1 MKIKRVVFKNFASYG
16 NTPQT
21 LEFEETSS
29 LFLVLG
35 GNGFGKSTMA
45 NVIKFL
51 CYGKVEGVNNS
62 ELPNRINK
70 NLWGCIEL
78 ESKGKYVKIERGL
91 APNIFKVYIN
101 GVEYDQAGKLNTQ
114 EYLESEIFEIS
125 YNVFKNVIILS
136 VNDFKSF
143 LTMSPGDKKSIVDR
157 LFGFSVINDMRE
169 IVKKDRR
176 EVKQEIKTLE
186 DELNSLTES
195 ILSVQ
200 EKILQLEEASQKK
213 NTEKIKDLKN
223 QLVQF
228 DENKKKLNDAKN
240 AIKERLTS
248 IDKEISNSRM
258 IYADSGAKIKNIDQ
272 KLKLF
277 ENKQCPTCQSD
288 LGGEFHQ
295 NLKKELEESKIEY
308 REKERGAED
317 LIKANRELQKSIQD
331 KQHGIISKISSL
343 ETNMNNLKK
352 ELVKLATN
360 LDNGEHTEFSSLI
373 REFREKEKEKTNK
386 KTQVGSDDHYLQIL
400 ESMLGDEGIK
410 NLAIKT
416 ILPTLNSQVA
426 KMGRRMHIPFNI
438 RFDEKFDSIIT
449 HLGED
454 INPKTM
460 STGERKKADFVIII
474 ALIRLLKLRYPSLN
488 ILFLDEI
495 FSSVDS
501 DGVYH
506 IIDILHDMVKEIEMN
521 TFVINHTVLPSELFD
536 KKIEIRKDSGFST
549 FSIENI
555 S

>member
-1 MKIKRVVFKNFASYG
+1 MKIKKVIFKNFASYG
-16 NTPQT
+16 NTLQT
-21 LEFEETSS
+21 LDFEDTS

-35 GNGFGKSTMA
+35 GNGFGKSTLA

-51 CYGKVEGVNNS
+51 CYGKVEGVNNG

-70 NLWGCIEL
+70 NLWGSIEL
-78 ESKGKYVKIERGL
+78 ESRGRHVKIERGL
-91 APNIFKVYIN
+91 APNIFKIYIN
-101 GVEYDQAGKLNTQ
+101 GVEYDQAGKMNTQ
-114 EYLESEIFEIS
+114 EYLEEEIFEIS

-143 LTMSPGDKKSIVDR
+143 LTMSPGDKKSIVDK

-169 IVKKDRR
+169 SIKKDRR
-176 EVKQEIKTLE
+176 EVRQELKTLE

-200 EKILQLEEASQKK
+200 EKIIQLEEASQKK
-213 NTEKIKDLKN
+213 NSEKIKDLKN
-223 QLVQF
+223 QLFQF
-228 DENKKKLNDAKN
+228 DENKKKLNEANKTLKD
-240 AIKERLTS
+240 RLS
-248 IDKEISNSRM
+248 GIDKQISENRK
-258 IYADSGAKIKNIDQ
+258 IYAESSAEVKTLDQ

-288 LGGEFHQ
+288 LSGEFHQ
-295 NLKKELEESKIEY
+295 NLKKDLEDKKSQLL
-308 REKERGAED
+308 EKEQSVES
-317 LIKANRELQKSIQD
+317 LIKESREAYKQVQD

-352 ELVKLATN
+352 ELVKLASN
-360 LDNGEHTEFSSLI
+360 LDNGEHTELSSLI
-373 REFREKEKEKTNK
+373 REFRDKEKEKTDK
-386 KTQVGSDDHYLQIL
+386 KTTVGSEDHYLQIL
-400 ESMLGDEGIK
+400 ENILGDDGIK

-426 KMGRRMHIPFNI
+426 QMGRRMHIPFSI
-438 RFDEKFDSIIT
+438 KFDDKFDSIIT
-449 HLGED
+449 HLGEE

-506 IIDILHDMVKEIEMN
+506 IIGILHDMVKEIEMN

-536 KKIEIRKDSGFST
+536 KKIEIRKDSGFSS
-549 FSIENI
+549 FSVETI

>member
-1 MKIKRVVFKNFASYG
+1 MKIKKVIFKNFASYG
-16 NTPQT
+16 NTLQT
-21 LEFEETSS
+21 LDFEDTS

-35 GNGFGKSTMA
+35 GNGFGKSTLA

-51 CYGKVEGVNNS
+51 CYGKVEGVNNG

-70 NLWGCIEL
+70 NLWGSIEL
-78 ESKGKYVKIERGL
+78 ESRGRHVKIERGL
-91 APNIFKVYIN
+91 APNIFKIYIN
-101 GVEYDQAGKLNTQ
+101 GVEYDQAGKMNTQ
-114 EYLESEIFEIS
+114 EYLEEEIFEIS

-143 LTMSPGDKKSIVDR
+143 LTMSPGDKKSIVDK

-169 IVKKDRR
+169 SIKKDRR
-176 EVKQEIKTLE
+176 EVRQELKTLE

-200 EKILQLEEASQKK
+200 EKIIQLEEASQKK
-213 NTEKIKDLKN
+213 NSEKIKDLKN
-223 QLVQF
+223 QLFQF
-228 DENKKKLNDAKN
+228 DENKKKLNEANKTLKD
-240 AIKERLTS
+240 RLS
-248 IDKEISNSRM
+248 GIDKQISENRK
-258 IYADSGAKIKNIDQ
+258 IYAESSAEVKTLDQ

-288 LGGEFHQ
+288 LSGEFHQ
-295 NLKKELEESKIEY
+295 NLKKDLEDKKSQLL
-308 REKERGAED
+308 EKEQSVES
-317 LIKANRELQKSIQD
+317 LIKESREAYKQVQD
-331 KQHGIISKISSL
+331 KQHGIISKLSSL

-352 ELVKLATN
+352 ELVKLASN
-360 LDNGEHTEFSSLI
+360 LDNGEHTELSSLI
-373 REFREKEKEKTNK
+373 REFRDKEKEKTDK
-386 KTQVGSDDHYLQIL
+386 KTTVGSEDHYLQIL
-400 ESMLGDEGIK
+400 ENILGDDGIK

-426 KMGRRMHIPFNI
+426 QMGRRMHIPFSI
-438 RFDEKFDSIIT
+438 KFDDKFDSIIT
-449 HLGED
+449 HLGEE

-506 IIDILHDMVKEIEMN
+506 IIGILHDMVKEIEMN

-536 KKIEIRKDSGFST
+536 KKIEIRKDSGFSS
-549 FSIENI
+549 FSVETI

>member
-1 MKIKRVVFKNFASYG
+1 MKIKKVIFKNFASYG
-16 NTPQT
+16 NTLQT
-21 LEFEETSS
+21 LDFEDTS

-35 GNGFGKSTMA
+35 GNGFGKSTLA

-51 CYGKVEGVNNS
+51 CYGKVEGVNNG

-70 NLWGCIEL
+70 NLWGSIEL
-78 ESKGKYVKIERGL
+78 ESRGRHVKIERGL

-101 GVEYDQAGKLNTQ
+101 GVEYDQAGKMNTQ
-114 EYLESEIFEIS
+114 EYLEEEIFEIS

-143 LTMSPGDKKSIVDR
+143 LTMSPGDKKSIVDK

-169 IVKKDRR
+169 SIKKDRR
-176 EVKQEIKTLE
+176 EVRQELKTLE

-200 EKILQLEEASQKK
+200 EKIIQLEEASQKK

-223 QLVQF
+223 QLYQF
-228 DENKKKLNDAKN
+228 DENKKKLNEANKTLKD
-240 AIKERLTS
+240 RLS
-248 IDKEISNSRM
+248 GIDKQIGENRK
-258 IYADSGAKIKNIDQ
+258 IYAESSAEVKTLDQ

-288 LGGEFHQ
+288 LSGEFHQ
-295 NLKKELEESKIEY
+295 NLKKDLEDKKSQLL
-308 REKERGAED
+308 EKEQSVES
-317 LIKANRELQKSIQD
+317 LIKESREAYKQVQD
-331 KQHGIISKISSL
+331 KQHGIISKLSSL

-352 ELVKLATN
+352 ELVKLASN
-360 LDNGEHTEFSSLI
+360 LDNGEHTELSSLI
-373 REFREKEKEKTNK
+373 REFRDKEKEKTGK
-386 KTQVGSDDHYLQIL
+386 KTTVGSEDHYLQIL
-400 ESMLGDEGIK
+400 ENILGDDGIK

-426 KMGRRMHIPFNI
+426 QMGRRMHIPFSI
-438 RFDEKFDSIIT
+438 KFDDKFDSIIT
-449 HLGED
+449 HLGEE

-506 IIDILHDMVKEIEMN
+506 IIGILHDMVKEIEMN

-536 KKIEIRKDSGFST
+536 KKIEIRKDSGFSS
-549 FSIENI
+549 FSVETI

>member
-1 MKIKRVVFKNFASYG
+1 MKIKKVIFKNFASYG
-16 NTPQT
+16 NTLQT
-21 LEFEETSS
+21 LDFEDTS

-35 GNGFGKSTMA
+35 GNGFGKSTLA

-51 CYGKVEGVNNS
+51 CYGKVEGVNNG

-70 NLWGCIEL
+70 NLWGSIEL
-78 ESKGKYVKIERGL
+78 ESRGRHVKIERGL

-101 GVEYDQAGKLNTQ
+101 GVEYDQAGKMNTQ
-114 EYLESEIFEIS
+114 EYLEEEIFEIS

-143 LTMSPGDKKSIVDR
+143 LTMSPGDKKSIVDK
-157 LFGFSVINDMRE
+157 LFGFSVINEMRE
-169 IVKKDRR
+169 SIKKDRR
-176 EVKQEIKTLE
+176 EVKQELKTLE
-186 DELNSLTES
+186 DELNSLTEI

-200 EKILQLEEASQKK
+200 EKIIQLEEASQKK

-223 QLVQF
+223 QLYQF
-228 DENKKKLNDAKN
+228 DENKKKLNEANKTLKD
-240 AIKERLTS
+240 RLS
-248 IDKEISNSRM
+248 GIDKQIGENRK
-258 IYADSGAKIKNIDQ
+258 IYAESSAEVKTLDQ

-288 LGGEFHQ
+288 LSGEFHQ
-295 NLKKELEESKIEY
+295 NLKKDLEDKKSQLI
-308 REKERGAED
+308 EKEQSVES
-317 LIKANRELQKSIQD
+317 LIKESREAYKQVQD

-352 ELVKLATN
+352 ELVKLASN
-360 LDNGEHTEFSSLI
+360 LDNGEHTELSSLI
-373 REFREKEKEKTNK
+373 REFRDKEKEKTGK
-386 KTQVGSDDHYLQIL
+386 KTTVGSEDHYLQIL
-400 ESMLGDEGIK
+400 ENILGDDGIK

-426 KMGRRMHIPFNI
+426 QMGRRMHIPFSI
-438 RFDEKFDSIIT
+438 KFDDKFDSIIT
-449 HLGED
+449 HLGEE

-506 IIDILHDMVKEIEMN
+506 IIGILHDMVKEIEMN

-536 KKIEIRKDSGFST
+536 KKIEIRKDSGFSS
-549 FSIENI
+549 FSVETI

>member
-1 MKIKRVVFKNFASYG
+1 MKIKKVIFKNFASYG
-16 NTPQT
+16 NTLQT
-21 LEFEETSS
+21 LDFEDTS

-35 GNGFGKSTMA
+35 GNGFGKSTLA

-51 CYGKVEGVNNS
+51 CYGKVEGVNNG

-70 NLWGCIEL
+70 NLWGSIEL
-78 ESKGKYVKIERGL
+78 ESRGRHVKIERGL

-101 GVEYDQAGKLNTQ
+101 GVEYDQAGKMNTQ
-114 EYLESEIFEIS
+114 EYLEEEIFEIS

-143 LTMSPGDKKSIVDR
+143 LTMSPGDKKSIVDK

-169 IVKKDRR
+169 SIKKDRR
-176 EVKQEIKTLE
+176 EVRQELKTLE

-200 EKILQLEEASQKK
+200 EKIIQLEEASQKK
-213 NTEKIKDLKN
+213 NSEKIKDLKN
-223 QLVQF
+223 QLFQF
-228 DENKKKLNDAKN
+228 DENKKKLNEANKTLKD
-240 AIKERLTS
+240 RLS
-248 IDKEISNSRM
+248 GIDKQISENRK
-258 IYADSGAKIKNIDQ
+258 IYAESSAEVKTLDQ

-288 LGGEFHQ
+288 LSGEFHQ
-295 NLKKELEESKIEY
+295 NLKKDLEDKKSQLL
-308 REKERGAED
+308 EKEQSVES
-317 LIKANRELQKSIQD
+317 LIKESREAYKQVQD
-331 KQHGIISKISSL
+331 KQHGIISKLSSL

-352 ELVKLATN
+352 ELVKLASN
-360 LDNGEHTEFSSLI
+360 LDNGEHTELSSLI
-373 REFREKEKEKTNK
+373 REFRDKEKEKTDK
-386 KTQVGSDDHYLQIL
+386 KTTVGSEDHYLQIL
-400 ESMLGDEGIK
+400 ENILGDDGIK

-426 KMGRRMHIPFNI
+426 QMGRRMHIPFSI
-438 RFDEKFDSIIT
+438 KFDDKFDSIIT
-449 HLGED
+449 HLGEE

-506 IIDILHDMVKEIEMN
+506 IIGILHDMVKEIEMN

-536 KKIEIRKDSGFST
+536 KKIEIRKDSGFSS
-549 FSIENI
+549 FSVETI

>member
-1 MKIKRVVFKNFASYG
+1 MKIKKVIFKNFASYG
-16 NTPQT
+16 NTLQT
-21 LEFEETSS
+21 LDFEDTS

-35 GNGFGKSTMA
+35 GNGFGKSTLA

-51 CYGKVEGVNNS
+51 CYGKVEGVNNG

-70 NLWGCIEL
+70 NLWGSIEL
-78 ESKGKYVKIERGL
+78 ESRGRHVKIERGL

-101 GVEYDQAGKLNTQ
+101 GVEYDQAGKMNTQ
-114 EYLESEIFEIS
+114 EYLEEEIFEIS

-143 LTMSPGDKKSIVDR
+143 LTMSPGDKKSIVDK

-169 IVKKDRR
+169 SIKKDRR
-176 EVKQEIKTLE
+176 EVRQELKTLE

-200 EKILQLEEASQKK
+200 EKIIQLEEASQKK
-213 NTEKIKDLKN
+213 NSEKIKDLKN
-223 QLVQF
+223 QLFQF
-228 DENKKKLNDAKN
+228 DENKKKLNEANKTLKD
-240 AIKERLTS
+240 RLS
-248 IDKEISNSRM
+248 GIDKQISENRK
-258 IYADSGAKIKNIDQ
+258 IYAESSAEVKTLDQ

-288 LGGEFHQ
+288 LSGEFHQ
-295 NLKKELEESKIEY
+295 NLKKDLEDKKSQLL
-308 REKERGAED
+308 EKEQSVES
-317 LIKANRELQKSIQD
+317 LIKESREAYKQVQD
-331 KQHGIISKISSL
+331 KQHGIISKLSSL
-343 ETNMNNLKK
+343 ETNLNNLKK
-352 ELVKLATN
+352 ELVKLASN
-360 LDNGEHTEFSSLI
+360 LDNGEHTELSSLI
-373 REFREKEKEKTNK
+373 REFRDKEKEKTDK
-386 KTQVGSDDHYLQIL
+386 KTTVGSEDHYLQIL
-400 ESMLGDEGIK
+400 ENILGDDGIK

-426 KMGRRMHIPFNI
+426 QMGRRMHIPFSI
-438 RFDEKFDSIIT
+438 KFDDKFDSIIT
-449 HLGED
+449 HLGEE

-506 IIDILHDMVKEIEMN
+506 IIGILHDMVKEIEMN

-536 KKIEIRKDSGFST
+536 KKIEIRKDSGFSS
-549 FSIENI
+549 FSVETI

>member
-1 MKIKRVVFKNFASYG
+1 MKIKKVIFKNFASYG
-16 NTPQT
+16 NTLQT
-21 LEFEETSS
+21 LDFEDTS

-35 GNGFGKSTMA
+35 GNGFGKSTLA

-51 CYGKVEGVNNS
+51 CYGKVEGVNNG

-70 NLWGCIEL
+70 NLWGSIEL
-78 ESKGKYVKIERGL
+78 ESRGRHVKIERGL

-101 GVEYDQAGKLNTQ
+101 GVEYDQAGKMNTQ
-114 EYLESEIFEIS
+114 EYLEEEIFEIS

-143 LTMSPGDKKSIVDR
+143 LTMSPGDKKSIVDK

-169 IVKKDRR
+169 SIKKDRR
-176 EVKQEIKTLE
+176 EVRQELKTLE

-200 EKILQLEEASQKK
+200 EKIIQLEEASQKK

-223 QLVQF
+223 QLYQF
-228 DENKKKLNDAKN
+228 DENKKKLNEANKTLKD
-240 AIKERLTS
+240 RLS
-248 IDKEISNSRM
+248 GIDKQIGENRK
-258 IYADSGAKIKNIDQ
+258 IYAESSAEVKTLDQ

-288 LGGEFHQ
+288 LSGEFHQ
-295 NLKKELEESKIEY
+295 NLKKDLEDKKSQLL
-308 REKERGAED
+308 EKEQSVES
-317 LIKANRELQKSIQD
+317 LIKESREAYKQVQD
-331 KQHGIISKISSL
+331 KQHGIISKLSSL
-343 ETNMNNLKK
+343 ETNTNNLKK
-352 ELVKLATN
+352 ELVKLASN
-360 LDNGEHTEFSSLI
+360 LDNGEHTELSSLI
-373 REFREKEKEKTNK
+373 REFRDKEKEKTGK
-386 KTQVGSDDHYLQIL
+386 KTTVGSEDHYLQIL
-400 ESMLGDEGIK
+400 ENILGDDGIK

-426 KMGRRMHIPFNI
+426 QMGRRMHIPFSI
-438 RFDEKFDSIIT
+438 KFDDKFDSIIT
-449 HLGED
+449 HLGEE

-506 IIDILHDMVKEIEMN
+506 IIGILHDMVKEIEMN

-536 KKIEIRKDSGFST
+536 KKIEIRKDSGFSS
-549 FSIENI
+549 FSVETI

>member
-1 MKIKRVVFKNFASYG
+1 MKIKKVIFKNFASYG
-16 NTPQT
+16 NTLQT
-21 LEFEETSS
+21 LDFEDTS

-35 GNGFGKSTMA
+35 GNGFGKSTLA

-51 CYGKVEGVNNS
+51 CYGKVEGVNNG

-70 NLWGCIEL
+70 NLWGSIEL
-78 ESKGKYVKIERGL
+78 ESRGRHVKIERGL
-91 APNIFKVYIN
+91 APNIFKIYIN
-101 GVEYDQAGKLNTQ
+101 GVEYDQAGKMNTQ
-114 EYLESEIFEIS
+114 EYLEEEIFEIS

-143 LTMSPGDKKSIVDR
+143 LTMSPGDKKSIVDK

-169 IVKKDRR
+169 SIKKDRR
-176 EVKQEIKTLE
+176 EVRQELKTLE

-200 EKILQLEEASQKK
+200 EKIIQLEEASQKK
-213 NTEKIKDLKN
+213 NSEKIKDLKN
-223 QLVQF
+223 QLFQF
-228 DENKKKLNDAKN
+228 DENKKKLNEANKTLKD
-240 AIKERLTS
+240 RLS
-248 IDKEISNSRM
+248 GIDKQISENRK
-258 IYADSGAKIKNIDQ
+258 IYAESSAEVKTLDQ

-288 LGGEFHQ
+288 LSGEFHQ
-295 NLKKELEESKIEY
+295 NLKKDLEDKKSQLL
-308 REKERGAED
+308 EKEQSVES
-317 LIKANRELQKSIQD
+317 LIKESREAYKQVQD
-331 KQHGIISKISSL
+331 KQHGIISKLSSL

-352 ELVKLATN
+352 ELVKLASN
-360 LDNGEHTEFSSLI
+360 LDNGEHTELSSLI
-373 REFREKEKEKTNK
+373 REFRDKEKEKTGK
-386 KTQVGSDDHYLQIL
+386 KTTVGSEDHYLQIL
-400 ESMLGDEGIK
+400 ENILGDDGIK

-426 KMGRRMHIPFNI
+426 QMGRRMHIPFSI
-438 RFDEKFDSIIT
+438 KFDDKFDSIIT
-449 HLGED
+449 HLGEE
-454 INPKTM
+454 INSKTM

-506 IIDILHDMVKEIEMN
+506 IIGILHDMVKEIEMN

-536 KKIEIRKDSGFST
+536 KKIEIRKDSGFSS
-549 FSIENI
+549 FSVETI

>member
-1 MKIKRVVFKNFASYG
+1 MKIKKVIFKNFASYG

-21 LEFEETSS
+21 LDFEDTS

-35 GNGFGKSTMA
+35 GNGFGKSTLA

-51 CYGKVEGVNNS
+51 CYGKVEGVNNG

-70 NLWGCIEL
+70 NLWGSIEL
-78 ESKGKYVKIERGL
+78 ESRGRYVKIERGL

-101 GVEYDQAGKLNTQ
+101 GVEYDQAGKMNTQ
-114 EYLESEIFEIS
+114 EYLEEEIFEIS

-143 LTMSPGDKKSIVDR
+143 LTMSPGDKKSIVDK

-169 IVKKDRR
+169 SIKKDRR
-176 EVKQEIKTLE
+176 EVKQELKTLE

-200 EKILQLEEASQKK
+200 EKIIQLEEDSQKK
-213 NTEKIKDLKN
+213 NSEKIKDLKN
-223 QLVQF
+223 QLYQF
-228 DENKKKLNDAKN
+228 DENKKKLNEANKTLKD
-240 AIKERLTS
+240 RLS
-248 IDKEISNSRM
+248 GIDKQISENR
-258 IYADSGAKIKNIDQ
+258 KICAESSAEVKNLDQ

-288 LGGEFHQ
+288 LSGEFHQ
-295 NLKKELEESKIEY
+295 NLKKDLEDKKTQLL
-308 REKERGAED
+308 EKEQSIES
-317 LIKANRELQKSIQD
+317 LIKESREAYKQVQD
-331 KQHGIISKISSL
+331 KQHGIISKLSSL

-352 ELVKLATN
+352 ELVKLASN
-360 LDNGEHTEFSSLI
+360 LDNGEHTELSSLI
-373 REFREKEKEKTNK
+373 REFRDKEKEKTDK
-386 KTQVGSDDHYLQIL
+386 KTTVGSEDHYLQIL
-400 ESMLGDEGIK
+400 ENILGDDGIK

-426 KMGRRMHIPFNI
+426 QMGRRMHIPFSI
-438 RFDEKFDSIIT
+438 KFDDKFDSIIT
-449 HLGED
+449 HLGEE

-506 IIDILHDMVKEIEMN
+506 IIGILHDMVKEIEMN

-536 KKIEIRKDSGFST
+536 KKIEIRKDSGFSS
-549 FSIENI
+549 FSVETI

>member
-1 MKIKRVVFKNFASYG
+1 MKIKKVYFKNFASYG
-16 NTPQT
+16 NTLQV
-21 LEFEETSS
+21 LDFEESS
-29 LFLVLG
+29 NLFLVLG

-51 CYGKVEGVNNS
+51 CYGKVEGVNNG

-70 NLWGCIEL
+70 NLWGSIEL
-78 ESKGKYVKIERGL
+78 ESRGRHVKIERGL
-91 APNIFKVYIN
+91 APNVFKVYIN

-114 EYLESEIFEIS
+114 DYLEQEIFEIS

-143 LTMSPGDKKSIVDR
+143 LTMSPGDKKGIVDK
-157 LFGFSVINDMRE
+157 LFGFSVINDMKE
-169 IVKKDRR
+169 LIKKDRK
-176 EVKQEIKTLE
+176 EVKQELKTLE

-195 ILSVQ
+195 IISVQ
-200 EKILQLEEASQKK
+200 DKIIQLEEASQKK
-213 NTEKIKDLKN
+213 NAEKIKDLKN
-223 QLVQF
+223 QLYQL
-228 DENKKKLNDAKN
+228 DENKKKLNEANKTLKDKIN
-240 AIKERLTS
+240 AI
-248 IDKEISNSRM
+248 DKQISENRK
-258 IYADSGAKIKNIDQ
+258 IYAESSAEIKSIDQ

-288 LGGEFHQ
+288 LTGEFHQ
-295 NLKKELEESKIEY
+295 NLKRELEDKKSQHK
-308 REKERGAED
+308 EKEKSAED
-317 LIKANRELQKSIQD
+317 LIKESRESYKSIQD
-331 KQHGIISKISSL
+331 KQHGIISKLSSL
-343 ETNMNNLKK
+343 ETNMNSLKK
-352 ELVKLATN
+352 ELVKLASN
-360 LDNGEHTEFSSLI
+360 LDNGEYTEFSSLI
-373 REFREKEKEKTNK
+373 NEFREKEREKIEK
-386 KTQVGSDDHYLQIL
+386 KTQVGSEDHYLQIL
-400 ESMLGDEGIK
+400 ETILGEDGIK
-410 NLAIKT
+410 NLAVKT
-416 ILPTLNSQVA
+416 ILPTFNSQVA
-426 KMGRRMHIPFNI
+426 QMGRRMHIPFNI
-438 RFDEKFDSIIT
+438 KFDEKFDSIIT

-506 IIDILHDMVKEIEMN
+506 IINILHDMAKEIEMN

-549 FSIENI
+549 FSVETI

>member
-1 MKIKRVVFKNFASYG
+1 MKIKKVYFKNFASYG
-16 NTPQT
+16 NTLQV
-21 LEFEETSS
+21 LDFEESS
-29 LFLVLG
+29 NLFLVLG

-51 CYGKVEGVNNS
+51 CYGKVEGVNNG

-70 NLWGCIEL
+70 NLWGSIEL
-78 ESKGKYVKIERGL
+78 ESRGRHVKIERGL
-91 APNIFKVYIN
+91 APNVFKVYIN

-114 EYLESEIFEIS
+114 DYLEQEIFEIS

-143 LTMSPGDKKSIVDR
+143 LTMSPGDKKGIVDK
-157 LFGFSVINDMRE
+157 LFGFSAINDMKE
-169 IVKKDRR
+169 LIKKDRK
-176 EVKQEIKTLE
+176 EVKQELKTLE

-195 ILSVQ
+195 IISFND
-200 EKILQLEEASQKK
+200 KIIQLEEASQKK
-213 NTEKIKDLKN
+213 NAEKIKDLKN
-223 QLVQF
+223 QLYQL
-228 DENKKKLNDAKN
+228 DENKKKLNEANKTLKDKIN
-240 AIKERLTS
+240 V
-248 IDKEISNSRM
+248 IDKQISENRK
-258 IYADSGAKIKNIDQ
+258 IYAESSAEIKSIDQ

-288 LGGEFHQ
+288 LSGEFHQ
-295 NLKKELEESKIEY
+295 NLKRELEDKKSQHK
-308 REKERGAED
+308 EKEKSAED
-317 LIKANRELQKSIQD
+317 LIKESRESYKSIQD
-331 KQHGIISKISSL
+331 KQHGIISKLSSL
-343 ETNMNNLKK
+343 ETNMNSLKK
-352 ELVKLATN
+352 ELVKLASN

-373 REFREKEKEKTNK
+373 NEFREKEREKIEK

-400 ESMLGDEGIK
+400 ETILGEDGIK
-410 NLAIKT
+410 NLAVKT
-416 ILPTLNSQVA
+416 ILPTFNSQVA
-426 KMGRRMHIPFNI
+426 QMGRRMHIPFNI
-438 RFDEKFDSIIT
+438 KFDEKFDSIIT

-506 IIDILHDMVKEIEMN
+506 IINILHDMVKEIEMN

-549 FSIENI
+549 FSVETI

>member
-1 MKIKRVVFKNFASYG
+1 MKIKKVIFKNFASYG
-16 NTPQT
+16 NTLQT
-21 LEFEETSS
+21 LDFEDTS

-35 GNGFGKSTMA
+35 GNGFGKSTLA

-51 CYGKVEGVNNS
+51 CYGKVEGVNNG

-70 NLWGCIEL
+70 NLWGSIEL
-78 ESKGKYVKIERGL
+78 ESRGRHVKIERGL

-101 GVEYDQAGKLNTQ
+101 GVEYDQAGKMNTQ
-114 EYLESEIFEIS
+114 EYLEEEIFEIS

-143 LTMSPGDKKSIVDR
+143 LTMSPGDKKSIVDK

-169 IVKKDRR
+169 SIKKDRR
-176 EVKQEIKTLE
+176 EVRQELKTLE

-200 EKILQLEEASQKK
+200 EKIIQLEEASQKK
-213 NTEKIKDLKN
+213 NSEKIKDLKN
-223 QLVQF
+223 QLFQF
-228 DENKKKLNDAKN
+228 DENKKKLNEANKTLKD
-240 AIKERLTS
+240 RLS
-248 IDKEISNSRM
+248 GIDKQISENRK
-258 IYADSGAKIKNIDQ
+258 IYAESSAEVKTLDQ

-288 LGGEFHQ
+288 LSGEFHQ
-295 NLKKELEESKIEY
+295 NLKKDLEDKKSQLL
-308 REKERGAED
+308 EKEQSVES
-317 LIKANRELQKSIQD
+317 LIKESREAYKQVQD
-331 KQHGIISKISSL
+331 KQHGIISKLSSL

-352 ELVKLATN
+352 ELVKLASN
-360 LDNGEHTEFSSLI
+360 LDNGEHTELSSLI
-373 REFREKEKEKTNK
+373 REFRDKEKEKTGK
-386 KTQVGSDDHYLQIL
+386 KTTVGSEDHYLQIL
-400 ESMLGDEGIK
+400 ENILGDDGIK

-426 KMGRRMHIPFNI
+426 QMGRRMHIPFSI
-438 RFDEKFDSIIT
+438 KFDDKFDSIIT
-449 HLGED
+449 HLGEE

-506 IIDILHDMVKEIEMN
+506 IIGILHDMVKEIEMN

-536 KKIEIRKDSGFST
+536 KKIEIRKDSGFSS
-549 FSIENI
+549 FSVETI

>member
-1 MKIKRVVFKNFASYG
+1 MKIKKVIFKNFASYG

-21 LEFEETSS
+21 LDFEDTS

-35 GNGFGKSTMA
+35 GNGFGKSTLA

-51 CYGKVEGVNNS
+51 CYGKVEGVNNG

-70 NLWGCIEL
+70 NLWGSIEL
-78 ESKGKYVKIERGL
+78 ESRGRYVKIERGL

-101 GVEYDQAGKLNTQ
+101 GVEYDQAGKMNTQ
-114 EYLESEIFEIS
+114 EYLEEEIFEIS

-143 LTMSPGDKKSIVDR
+143 LTMSPGDKKSIVDK

-169 IVKKDRR
+169 SIKKDRR
-176 EVKQEIKTLE
+176 EVKQELKTLE

-200 EKILQLEEASQKK
+200 EKIIQLEEASQKK
-213 NTEKIKDLKN
+213 NSEKIKDLKN
-223 QLVQF
+223 QLYQF
-228 DENKKKLNDAKN
+228 DENKKKLNEANKTLKD
-240 AIKERLTS
+240 RLS
-248 IDKEISNSRM
+248 GIDKQISENRK
-258 IYADSGAKIKNIDQ
+258 IYAESSAEVKTLDQ

-288 LGGEFHQ
+288 LSGEFHQ
-295 NLKKELEESKIEY
+295 NLKKDLEDKKSQLL
-308 REKERGAED
+308 EKEQSVES
-317 LIKANRELQKSIQD
+317 LIKESREAYKQVQD
-331 KQHGIISKISSL
+331 KQHGIISKLSSL

-352 ELVKLATN
+352 ELVKLASN
-360 LDNGEHTEFSSLI
+360 LDNGEHTELSSLI
-373 REFREKEKEKTNK
+373 REFRDKEKEKTDK
-386 KTQVGSDDHYLQIL
+386 KTTVGSEDHYLQIL
-400 ESMLGDEGIK
+400 ENILGDDGIK

-426 KMGRRMHIPFNI
+426 QMGRRMHIPFSI
-438 RFDEKFDSIIT
+438 KFDDKFDSIIT
-449 HLGED
+449 HLGEE

-506 IIDILHDMVKEIEMN
+506 IIGILHDMVKEIEMN

-536 KKIEIRKDSGFST
+536 KKIEIRKDSGFSS
-549 FSIENI
+549 FSVETI

>member
-1 MKIKRVVFKNFASYG
+1 MKIKKVIFKNFASYG
-16 NTPQT
+16 NTLQT
-21 LEFEETSS
+21 LDFEDTS

-35 GNGFGKSTMA
+35 GNGFGKSTLA

-51 CYGKVEGVNNS
+51 CYGKVEGVNNG

-70 NLWGCIEL
+70 NLWGSIEL
-78 ESKGKYVKIERGL
+78 ESRGRHVKIERGL
-91 APNIFKVYIN
+91 APNIFKIYIN
-101 GVEYDQAGKLNTQ
+101 GVEYDQAGKMNTQ
-114 EYLESEIFEIS
+114 EYLEEEIFEIS

-143 LTMSPGDKKSIVDR
+143 LTMSPGDKKSIVDK
-157 LFGFSVINDMRE
+157 LFGFSVINDLRE
-169 IVKKDRR
+169 SIKKDRR
-176 EVKQEIKTLE
+176 EVRQELKTLE

-200 EKILQLEEASQKK
+200 EKIIQLEEASQKK
-213 NTEKIKDLKN
+213 NSEKIKDLKN
-223 QLVQF
+223 QLFQF
-228 DENKKKLNDAKN
+228 DENKKKLNEANKTLKD
-240 AIKERLTS
+240 RLS
-248 IDKEISNSRM
+248 GIDKQISENRK
-258 IYADSGAKIKNIDQ
+258 IYAESSAEVKTLDQ

-288 LGGEFHQ
+288 LSGEFHQ
-295 NLKKELEESKIEY
+295 NLKKDLEDKKSQLL
-308 REKERGAED
+308 EKEQSVES
-317 LIKANRELQKSIQD
+317 LIKESREAYKQVQD
-331 KQHGIISKISSL
+331 KQHGIISKLSSL

-352 ELVKLATN
+352 ELVKLASN
-360 LDNGEHTEFSSLI
+360 LDNGEHTELSSLI
-373 REFREKEKEKTNK
+373 REFRDKEKEKTDK
-386 KTQVGSDDHYLQIL
+386 KTTVGSEDHYLQIL
-400 ESMLGDEGIK
+400 ENILGDDGIK

-426 KMGRRMHIPFNI
+426 QMGRRMHIPFSI
-438 RFDEKFDSIIT
+438 KFDDKFDSIIT
-449 HLGED
+449 HLGEE

-506 IIDILHDMVKEIEMN
+506 IIGILHDMVKEIEMN

-536 KKIEIRKDSGFST
+536 KKIEIRKDSGFSS
-549 FSIENI
+549 FSVETI

>member
-1 MKIKRVVFKNFASYG
+1 MKIKKVIFKNFASYG
-16 NTPQT
+16 NTLQT
-21 LEFEETSS
+21 LDFEDTS

-35 GNGFGKSTMA
+35 GNGFGKSTLA

-51 CYGKVEGVNNS
+51 CYGKVEGVNNG

-70 NLWGCIEL
+70 NLWGSIEL
-78 ESKGKYVKIERGL
+78 ESRGRNVKIERGL
-91 APNIFKVYIN
+91 APNVFKVFIN

-114 EYLESEIFEIS
+114 DYLEQEIFEIS

-143 LTMSPGDKKSIVDR
+143 LTMSPGDKKSIVDK
-157 LFGFSVINDMRE
+157 LFGFSVINEMRE
-169 IVKKDRR
+169 LIKKDRK
-176 EVKQEIKTLE
+176 EVKQQLKTLE

-200 EKILQLEEASQKK
+200 EKILKLEEASNKK
-213 NTEKIKDLKN
+213 NAEKIKDLKN
-223 QLVQF
+223 QLYQL
-228 DENKKKLNDAKN
+228 DENKKKLNEANKSL
-240 AIKERLTS
+240 KEKLAE
-248 IDKEISNSRM
+248 IDKQVSENRKLYAESSAEI
-258 IYADSGAKIKNIDQ
+258 KTIDQ

-288 LGGEFHQ
+288 LSGEFHQ
-295 NLKKELEESKIEY
+295 NLKKELEDKKSQFAIK
-308 REKERGAED
+308 EKSAED
-317 LIKANRELQKSIQD
+317 LLKQGRESYKSIQD
-331 KQHGIISKISSL
+331 KQHGIISKLSSL
-343 ETNMNNLKK
+343 DANMNNLKK
-352 ELVKLATN
+352 ELVKLASN
-360 LDNGEHTEFSSLI
+360 LDSGEQSEFSSLI
-373 REFREKEKEKTNK
+373 REFREKESEKTEK
-386 KTQVGSDDHYLQIL
+386 KTEVGSEDYYLQIL
-400 ESMLGDEGIK
+400 ENILGDEGIK

-426 KMGRRMHIPFNI
+426 QMGKRMHIPFNI
-438 RFDEKFDSIIT
+438 KFDDKFDSIIT
-449 HLGED
+449 HLGEE

-474 ALIRLLKLRYPSLN
+474 ALIRLLKFRYPSLN

-506 IIDILHDMVKEIEMN
+506 IIGILHDMVKEIEMN

-549 FSIENI
+549 FSVETI

>member
-1 MKIKRVVFKNFASYG
+1 MKIKKVIFKNFASYG
-16 NTPQT
+16 NTLQT
-21 LEFEETSS
+21 LDFEDTS

-35 GNGFGKSTMA
+35 GNGFGKSTLA

-51 CYGKVEGVNNS
+51 CYGKVEGVNNG

-70 NLWGCIEL
+70 NLWGSIEL
-78 ESKGKYVKIERGL
+78 ESRGRHVKIERGL

-101 GVEYDQAGKLNTQ
+101 GVEYDQAGKMNTQ
-114 EYLESEIFEIS
+114 EYLEEEIFEIS

-143 LTMSPGDKKSIVDR
+143 LTMSPGDKKSIVDK

-169 IVKKDRR
+169 SIKKDRR
-176 EVKQEIKTLE
+176 EVRQELKTLE

-200 EKILQLEEASQKK
+200 EKIIQLEEASQKK
-213 NTEKIKDLKN
+213 NSEKIKDLKN
-223 QLVQF
+223 QLFQF
-228 DENKKKLNDAKN
+228 DENKKKLNEANKTLKD
-240 AIKERLTS
+240 RLS
-248 IDKEISNSRM
+248 GIDKQIGENRK
-258 IYADSGAKIKNIDQ
+258 IYAESSAEVKTLDQ

-288 LGGEFHQ
+288 LSGEFHQ
-295 NLKKELEESKIEY
+295 NLKKDLEDKKSQLL
-308 REKERGAED
+308 EKEQSVES
-317 LIKANRELQKSIQD
+317 LIKESREAYKQVQD
-331 KQHGIISKISSL
+331 KQHGIISKLSSL

-352 ELVKLATN
+352 ELVKLASN
-360 LDNGEHTEFSSLI
+360 LDNGEHTELSSLI
-373 REFREKEKEKTNK
+373 REFRDKEKEKTGK
-386 KTQVGSDDHYLQIL
+386 KTTVGSEDHYLQIL
-400 ESMLGDEGIK
+400 ENILGDDGIK

-426 KMGRRMHIPFNI
+426 QMGRRMHIPFSI
-438 RFDEKFDSIIT
+438 KFDDKFDSIIT
-449 HLGED
+449 HLGEE

-506 IIDILHDMVKEIEMN
+506 IIGILHDMVKEIEMN

-536 KKIEIRKDSGFST
+536 KKIEIRKDSGFSS
-549 FSIENI
+549 FSVETI